1 MFSFGDIMTIDF
13 KEKEIIMARVKALFN
28 GKEKFALV
36 ETYGCQQNVNDS
48 QKYEGI
54 LQKMGYTLTP
64 DREKADFIMFN
75 TCAVRENAE
84 KKVFG
89 NIGALK
95 HLKAKKP
102 DLVIAIAGC
111 MSQQED
117 VSKKLKSKYPHVDM
131 ILGTRAMAEFPALLE
146 RVLLEEK
153 CRVVE
158 RQEIDCICENVPT
171 NYDGGCKAF
180 VSIMYGCNNFCTYCI
195 VPYVRGRERS
205 RSLTAVL
212 DECRFLAEK
221 GVKEITLL
229 GQNVNS
235 YGKDL
240 GMSEGFATL
249 LSEVDKIEGIERI
262 RFMSSHPKDISDKV
276 LEVMANGKRICHQLH
291 LPLQSGSDKLLKE
304 MNRVYNREKYL
315 SIVNKAKALMPDLA
329 ITTDIIVGFPTET
342 EEDFEDTISMLET
355 VKYDSIFSFIY
366 SKREGTPAAKMDF
379 VATEAEIKARFD
391 RLLEV
396 QNAISYELNKKCE
409 GEIQQ
414 VLVEGV
420 SKEAGVLT
428 GRNYANKIVNFSG
441 DESLVGQIIKVK
453 ITRAQTWIL
462 LGEVCE

>member
-1 MFSFGDIMTIDF
+1 MFLVICMKIDF
-13 KEKEIIMARVKALFN
+13 KEQEIIMARVKALLN
-28 GKEKFALV
+28 GEERFALV

-48 QKYEGI
+48 QKYEGM
-54 LQKMGYTLTP
+54 LLKMGYTLTD
-64 DREKADFIMFN
+64 DREKADFILFN

-102 DLVIAIAGC
+102 DMVIAIAGC

-117 VSKKLKSKYPHVDM
+117 VSKRLKSKYRHVDM
-131 ILGTRAMAEFPALLE
+131 VFGTHSMAQFPEMLE
-146 RVLLEEK
+146 KVLCEK
-153 CRVVE
+153 NRI
-158 RQEIDCICENVPT
+158 IDNTAVDYICENVPT

-205 RSLTAVL
+205 RDMEDVLT
-212 DECRFLAEK
+212 ECRYLAGR

-240 GMSEGFATL
+240 GMTEGFAAL
-249 LSEVDKIEGIERI
+249 LCEVDKIDGIERI

-276 LEVMANGKRICHQLH
+276 LEVMATSRHICHQLH

-304 MNRVYNREKYL
+304 MNRIYNREKYL
-315 SIVNKAKALMPDLA
+315 SIVDKAKELMPDLA

-342 EEDFEDTISMLET
+342 EEDFEDTVDMLKK

-366 SKREGTPAAKMDF
+366 SKREGTPAAKMEF
-379 VATEAEIKARFD
+379 VATEEEIKNRFD

-396 QNAISYELNKKCE
+396 QNEISYELNKKCE
-409 GEIQQ
+409 GEVQE
-414 VLVEGV
+414 VLVESM
-420 SKEAGVLT
+420 SKEEGILT
-428 GRNYANKIVNFSG
+428 ARNYANKIVNFKG
-441 DESLVGQIIKVK
+441 DQSLIGQLVKVK
-453 ITRAQTWIL
+453 ITKAQTWIL

>member
-1 MFSFGDIMTIDF
+1 MFSGDTMTIDF
-13 KEKEIIMARVKALFN
+13 KEQKAVMERVKALL
-28 GKEKFALV
+28 GGEERFALV

-54 LQKMGYTLTP
+54 LQEMGYTLTC

-102 DLVIAIAGC
+102 DMIIAIAGC

-117 VSKKLKSKYPHVDM
+117 VEKKIRRSHPHVDM
-131 ILGTRAMAEFPALLE
+131 ILGTRAMADFPKTLE
-146 RVLLEEK
+146 TVLKTKARVTD
-153 CRVVE
+153 R
-158 RQEIDCICENVPT
+158 REIDIVCENVPT

-205 RSLTAVL
+205 RSMEAVIA
-212 DECRFLAEK
+212 ECRLLAER

-240 GMSEGFATL
+240 GLTEGFATL
-249 LSEVDKIEGIERI
+249 LGEVDKIDGIERI

-276 LEVMANGKRICHQLH
+276 LETMAKSGHICHQLH
-291 LPLQSGSDKLLKE
+291 LPLQAGSDKLLKE
-304 MNRVYNREKYL
+304 MNRVYDRERYL
-315 SIVNKAKALMPDLA
+315 SIVKKAKALMPDLA

-342 EEDFEDTISMLET
+342 EADFADTLDMLRE
-355 VKYDSIFSFIY
+355 VEYDSIFSFIY
-366 SKREGTPAAKMDF
+366 SKRAGTPAAKMEF
-379 VATEAEIKARFD
+379 AATEEEIKARFD

-396 QNAISYELNKKCE
+396 QNSISYKLNKKCE
-409 GEIQQ
+409 GSVQK

-420 SKEAGVLT
+420 SKEEGVLT
-428 GRNYANKIVNFSG
+428 SRNEANKIVNFKG
-441 DESLVGQIIKVK
+441 DESLVGKIVEVK
-453 ITRAQTWIL
+453 ITKAQTWIL
-462 LGEVCE
+462 LGELSE

>member
-1 MFSFGDIMTIDF
+1 MQ
-13 KEKEIIMARVKALFN
+13 RVKALLG
-28 GKEKFALV
+28 GKEKFAIV

-48 QKYEGI
+48 QKYEGM
-54 LQKMGYTLTP
+54 LMKMGYTLTH

-102 DLVIAIAGC
+102 DMVIAIAGC
-111 MSQQED
+111 MSQQES
-117 VSKKLKSKYPHVDM
+117 VEKKLRRSHPHVDM
-131 ILGTRAMAEFPALLE
+131 ILGTRAMADFPKALE
-146 RVLLEEK
+146 TVLSS
-153 CRVVE
+153 RQRIVD
-158 RQEIDCICENVPT
+158 RQEIDVVCENVPT

-205 RSLTAVL
+205 RSMEAVL
-212 DECRFLAEK
+212 SECKLLAEK

-240 GMSEGFATL
+240 GMTEGFASL
-249 LSEVDKIEGIERI
+249 LSEVDKIDGIERI

-276 LEVMANGKRICHQLH
+276 LSVMASSRHICHQLH
-291 LPLQSGSDKLLKE
+291 LPLQSGSDKLLCE

-315 SIVNKAKALMPDLA
+315 SIVEKAKALMPDLA

-342 EEDFEDTISMLET
+342 EEDFEDTISMLEK
-355 VKYDSIFSFIY
+355 VRYDSIFSFIY
-366 SKREGTPAAKMDF
+366 SRREGTPAAKMEF
-379 VATEAEIKARFD
+379 LATEDEIKARFD

-396 QNAISYELNKKCE
+396 QNRISYELNKKCE
-409 GEIQQ
+409 GEIQP
-414 VLVEGV
+414 VLVESM
-420 SKEAGVLT
+420 SKEEGVLT
-428 GRNYANKIVNFSG
+428 ARNYANKIVNFKG
-441 DESLVGQIIKVK
+441 DESLIGKIVNVK
-453 ITRAQTWIL
+453 ITKAQTWIL
-462 LGEVCE
+462 IGELL

>member
-1 MFSFGDIMTIDF
+1 MTIDF
-13 KEKEIIMARVKALFN
+13 KEQEIIMARVKTLLK
-28 GKEKFALV
+28 GEERFALV

-48 QKYEGI
+48 QKYEGM
-54 LQKMGYTLTP
+54 LQKMGYTLTH
-64 DREKADFIMFN
+64 DREKADFILFN

-102 DLVIAIAGC
+102 DMVIAIAGC

-117 VSKKLKSKYPHVDM
+117 VSKRLKSKYRHVDM
-131 ILGTRAMAEFPALLE
+131 VFGTHSMAEFPGMLE
-146 RVLLEEK
+146 KVLCEK
-153 CRVVE
+153 IRI
-158 RQEIDCICENVPT
+158 IDTGAVDYICENVPT

-205 RSLTAVL
+205 RHMEDVL
-212 DECRFLAEK
+212 AECRLLAER

-240 GMSEGFATL
+240 GMTEGFATL
-249 LSEVDKIEGIERI
+249 LSEVDKIDGIDRI

-276 LEVMANGKRICHQLH
+276 LEVMAVSRHICHQLH

-304 MNRVYNREKYL
+304 MNRIYNRERYL
-315 SIVNKAKALMPDLA
+315 SIVDKAKALMPDLA

-342 EEDFEDTISMLET
+342 QKDFEDTLDMLRR

-366 SKREGTPAAKMDF
+366 SKREGTPAAKMEF
-379 VATEAEIKARFD
+379 AATEEEIKDRFD

-396 QNAISYELNKKCE
+396 QNEISYELNKKCE
-409 GEIQQ
+409 GQIQE
-414 VLVEGV
+414 VLVEGM
-420 SKEAGVLT
+420 SKEDGILT
-428 GRNYANKIVNFSG
+428 SRNYANKIVNFKG
-441 DESLVGQIIKVK
+441 GEALVGQLVKVK
-453 ITRAQTWIL
+453 ITKAQTWIL

>member
-13 KEKEIIMARVKALFN
+13 KEQKVTMERVKALL
-28 GKEKFALV
+28 GGEEKFALV

-54 LQKMGYTLTP
+54 LKEMGYTLTS

-75 TCAVRENAE
+75 TCAVRDHAE

-95 HLKAKKP
+95 HLKRKKP
-102 DLVIAIAGC
+102 DMVIAIAGC
-111 MSQQED
+111 MSQQEY
-117 VSKKLKSKYPHVDM
+117 VEKKIRRSYPHVDM
-131 ILGTRAMAEFPALLE
+131 ILGTRAMADFPKALE
-146 RVLLEEK
+146 TVLS
-153 CRVVE
+153 E
-158 RQEIDCICENVPT
+158 RQRVINRFEVDYVCENVPT

-205 RSLTAVL
+205 RNMDAVL
-212 DECRFLAEK
+212 NECRLLAER

-240 GMSEGFATL
+240 GLTEGFATL
-249 LSEVDKIEGIERI
+249 LGEVDKIDGIERI

-276 LEVMANGKRICHQLH
+276 LEVMAKSNHICHQLH
-291 LPLQSGSDKLLKE
+291 LPLQAGSDKLLKE
-304 MNRVYNREKYL
+304 MNRVYDTEKYL
-315 SIVNKAKALMPDLA
+315 SIVNKARVLMPDLA

-342 EEDFEDTISMLET
+342 EEDFEGTVKMLQK

-379 VATEAEIKARFD
+379 VATEEEIKERFD

-396 QNAISYELNKKCE
+396 QNSISYELNKKCE
-409 GEIQQ
+409 GEVQE
-414 VLVEGV
+414 VLVESM
-420 SKEAGVLT
+420 SKEDGMLT
-428 GRNYANKIVNFSG
+428 SRNYANKIVNFKG
-441 DESLVGQIIKVK
+441 DESLIGKIVKVK
-453 ITRAQTWIL
+453 ITKAQTWIL
-462 LGEVCE
+462 IGELV

>member
-1 MFSFGDIMTIDF
+1 MTIDF
-13 KEKEIIMARVKALFN
+13 KEQEVIMERVKALLN
-28 GKEKFALV
+28 GREMFALV

-48 QKYEGI
+48 QKYEGM
-54 LQKMGYTLTP
+54 LMKMGYTITHE
-64 DREKADFIMFN
+64 REMADFILFN

-102 DLVIAIAGC
+102 SLIIAVAGC

-117 VSKKLKSKYPHVDM
+117 VAKKLKSKYRHVDM
-131 ILGTRAMAEFPALLE
+131 VFGTHSMADFPKMLE
-146 RVLLEEK
+146 GVLLEEG
-153 CRVVE
+153 RV
-158 RQEIDCICENVPT
+158 IDTSAVDYICENVPT

-205 RSLTAVL
+205 RNMADVL
-212 DECRFLAEK
+212 KECALLAEK

-240 GMSEGFATL
+240 GIEEGFATL
-249 LSEVDKIEGIERI
+249 LSEVDKIDGIRRI

-276 LEVMANGKRICHQLH
+276 LAVMAKSKNICHQLH
-291 LPLQSGSDKLLKE
+291 LPLQSGSDKMLKE
-304 MNRVYNREKYL
+304 MNRVYSAEKYL

-329 ITTDIIVGFPTET
+329 ITTDIIVGFPSET
-342 EEDFEDTISMLET
+342 DADFEDTIKMLEK

-366 SKREGTPAAKMDF
+366 SRRTGTPAAKMES
-379 VATEAEIKARFD
+379 VATEEEIKARFD
-391 RLLEV
+391 RLLDV

-409 GEIQQ
+409 GTVQE
-414 VLVEGV
+414 VLVESV
-420 SKEAGVLT
+420 SKEEGMLT
-428 GRNYANKIVNFSG
+428 ARNYANKIVNFPG
-441 DESLVGQIIKVK
+441 GEELIGEIVKVK
-453 ITRAQTWIL
+453 ITKAQTWIL
-462 LGEVCE
+462 IGELV

>member
-1 MFSFGDIMTIDF
+1 MTIDF
-13 KEKEIIMARVKALFN
+13 KEQAETIARVKALLD

-54 LQKMGYTLTP
+54 LMKMGYTLTH
-64 DREKADFIMFN
+64 DRDKADFIMFN

-95 HLKAKKP
+95 HLKFKKP
-102 DLVIAIAGC
+102 DMVIAIAGC
-111 MSQQED
+111 MSQQES
-117 VSKKLKSKYPHVDM
+117 VEKKLRRSHPHVDM
-131 ILGTRAMAEFPALLE
+131 ILGTRAMADFPKSLE
-146 RVLLEEK
+146 KVLSSRQRV
-153 CRVVE
+153 
-158 RQEIDCICENVPT
+158 IDRSEVDIVCENVPT

-205 RSLTAVL
+205 RSMEAVL
-212 DECRFLAEK
+212 AECKLLAEK

-240 GMSEGFATL
+240 GLTEGFATL
-249 LSEVDKIEGIERI
+249 LSEVDKIDGIERI

-276 LEVMANGKRICHQLH
+276 LGVMASSRHICHQLH
-291 LPLQSGSDKLLKE
+291 LPLQSGSDKLLRE
-304 MNRVYNREKYL
+304 MNRVYTREKYL
-315 SIVNKAKALMPDLA
+315 SIVEKAKALMPDLA

-342 EEDFEDTISMLET
+342 EADFEDTISMLEI
-355 VKYDSIFSFIY
+355 VRYDSIFSFIY
-366 SKREGTPAAKMDF
+366 SRREGTPAAKMEF
-379 VATEAEIKARFD
+379 CSSEEEIKARFE

-396 QNAISYELNKKCE
+396 QNRISYELNQKCE
-409 GEIQQ
+409 GEVQP
-414 VLVEGV
+414 VLVEGM
-420 SKEAGVLT
+420 SKEEGVLT
-428 GRNYANKIVNFSG
+428 ARNYANKIVNFKG
-441 DESLVGQIIKVK
+441 DESLIGKIVNVKIIK
-453 ITRAQTWIL
+453 AQTWIL
-462 LGEVCE
+462 IGELL